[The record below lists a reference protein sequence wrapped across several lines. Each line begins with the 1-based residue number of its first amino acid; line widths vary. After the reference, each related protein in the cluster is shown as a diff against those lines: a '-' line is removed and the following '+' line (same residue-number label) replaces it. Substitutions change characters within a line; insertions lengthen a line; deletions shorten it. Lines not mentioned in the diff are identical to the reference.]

1 MDPTCCKLTIRV
13 AENGNLRQ
21 HERFA
26 SRGTPQLLDE
36 YKGFALEEGYDI
48 WRATASRGRVM
59 NTALYFAPE
68 LSSLS
73 SEKYRSLVRNFFPP
87 SC

>member
-1 MDPTCCKLTIRV
+1 MPKTPEWIRRAANLPFAWRRMV
-13 AENGNLRQ
+13 ISVSTNGLLV
-21 HERFA
+21 E
-26 SRGTPQLLDE
+26 GTPQLLDE

-59 NTALYFAPE
+59 YTALYFAPE

-73 SEKYRSLVRNFFPP
+73 SREIPLA
-87 SC
+87 C